1 MTVMFSAVIVSAITI
16 MMLMVITM
24 CIRIIFQMALCQSL
38 RCLIGIA
45 LNSGIQ
51 LDASICQSHLS
62 AHPDA
67 SADQSIHLCRLQ
79 ESCQCAMA
87 AAVGINNLLMDNL
100 SILCIIELELC
111 RMAEMLEDFSVF
123 ISDCDSH
130 CAASFL

>member
-1 MTVMFSAVIVSAITI
+1 MFSAVIVSAITI

-100 SILCIIELELC
+100 SILCIIEWE
-111 RMAEMLEDFSVF
+111 
-123 ISDCDSH
+123 
-130 CAASFL
+130 

>member
-62 AHPDA
+62 ANPDA
-67 SADQSIHLCRLQ
+67 SADQSIH
-79 ESCQCAMA
+79 
-87 AAVGINNLLMDNL
+87 NL

-111 RMAEMLEDFSVF
+111 RMAEVLEDFSVF